1 MIRWP
6 LTVTYRDGST
16 SDVLADQYAVG
27 VWERW
32 AAKAGLKTDT
42 ANDPARYAVTQLR
55 VMAWAEIQRDAKVKQ
70 SFEVWDASVSS
81 VDTGERALEVDP
93 TLMATSAG

>member
-1 MIRWP
+1 MRWP
-6 LTVTYRDGST
+6 LTVVYRDGT
-16 SDVLADQYAVG
+16 TTELFADQYAVG

-55 VMAWAEIQRDAKVKQ
+55 VMAWAELQRDTKTKA
-70 SFEVWDASVSS
+70 SFEVWDTTVSTVEAGDS
-81 VDTGERALEVDP
+81 ADVVDP
-93 TLMATSAG
+93 TLMATSVG

>member
-1 MIRWP
+1 MMRWP
-6 LTVTYRDGST
+6 LTITYRDGSIAA
-16 SDVLADQYAVG
+16 VAADQYSMG

-55 VMAWAEIQRDAKVKQ
+55 VMAWAETQRDAKTKQ
-70 SFEVWDASVSS
+70 SFDVWDATVSQ
-81 VDTGERALEVDP
+81 VETGDAAVEVDP
-93 TLMATSAG
+93 TLLATSVG